1 MNELRKDYL
10 LDRWVIIASDRGK
23 RPTDFVRK
31 EIEEKPGFCYF
42 CPGNEHTTPPEISR
56 VEEGGKW
63 IIRCFPNKYPA
74 TTTECGEIREN
85 LLTKMPAYGRHE
97 VVAETP
103 NHGQHLDEL
112 SVDHLVKVL
121 DMYSSRIKE
130 LKKDE
135 KIRYVM
141 VFKNQ
146 GKEAGASL
154 DHSHTQIIALSVVP
168 PLVKAETEAARKYG
182 AERGSCPFCDIW
194 RSEKDSER
202 LIFEDENTIAFTP
215 YASRFPFEAW
225 IMPKR
230 HVRTLEELS
239 DLEKKSFAEMLKKIL
254 RRLHMSLNKPPYNFW
269 LHHSP
274 EDGDL
279 HLHLELAPRLSSFAG
294 MEYGS
299 EVVINVIPPETAAFH
314 YKQR

>member
-10 LDRWVIIASDRGK
+10 LNRWVIIAKDRGK
-23 RPTDFVRK
+23 RPTDFVHK
-31 EIEEKPGFCYF
+31 ESEEKPGFCYF

-56 VEEGGKW
+56 IEEDGKW

-74 TTTECGEIREN
+74 TTQEYGEVEEN
-85 LLTKMPAYGRHE
+85 LLTKKTAYGRHE
-97 VVAETP
+97 VIAETP
-103 NHGQHLDEL
+103 DHGQHLNEL
-112 SVDHLVKVL
+112 SIEHLVKVL

-130 LKKDE
+130 LKKDK

-154 DHSHTQIIALSVVP
+154 DHSHTQIIALPIVP
-168 PLVKAETEAARKYG
+168 SLVQAENNAAEKYFEEKDSCPYCDIWG
-182 AERGSCPFCDIW
+182 EERGSD
-194 RSEKDSER
+194 R
-202 LIFEDENTIAFTP
+202 LIFEDEHTISFAP

-230 HVRTLEELS
+230 HVRSLEELS
-239 DLEKKSFAEMLKKIL
+239 LEEKQSFAGILKKIL
-254 RRLHMSLNKPPYNFW
+254 RRLHTSLNKPPYNFW
-269 LHHSP
+269 LHQSP

-279 HLHLELAPRLSSFAG
+279 HFHLELAPRLAKFAG
-294 MEYGS
+294 MEHGS
-299 EVVINVIPPETAAFH
+299 EVVINVVPPELAALH
-314 YKQR
+314 YKEK